1 MQSCRKTLLAL
12 TVAWFAML
20 TPELSSAQAQTLAP
34 QPLTELERLSFEST
48 PVLPEPDYLSGQRR
62 WQDFGVYFGIG
73 VRRLELSL
81 KDNPRVTND
90 DLLGNGAAFNVG
102 LWDGDWSYE
111 YIRDVDLVASD
122 RTLTMGGKS
131 STRLA
136 IERHAF
142 WGNWLLRKQRGFYL
156 HVGGGL
162 QLAQIELGATSPKV
176 FSDTSLALGAGIAYF
191 ATPRFLLLF
200 RTAAS
205 RNFDSLAGGKG
216 GHLRATFTHTLFLNY
231 AFPL

>member
-1 MQSCRKTLLAL
+1 MQSCRKTLFAL
-12 TVAWFAML
+12 TVAWFAVL

-111 YIRDVDLVASD
+111 YIRNVDLVASN

-131 STRLA
+131 STRLG

-142 WGNWLLRKQRGFYL
+142 WGHWLLRKQRGLYL
-156 HVGGGL
+156 HLGGGL
-162 QLAQIELGATSPKV
+162 QVARIELGATSPKV
-176 FSDTSLALGAGIAYF
+176 FSDNGLALGAGVAYF
-191 ATPRFLLLF
+191 ATPRLLLLF
-200 RTAAS
+200 RTTVS
-205 RNFDSLAGGKG
+205 RNLDSLAGGKG
-216 GHLRATFTHTLFLNY
+216 GHLQATFTHALFLNY

>member
-1 MQSCRKTLLAL
+1 
-12 TVAWFAML
+12 
-20 TPELSSAQAQTLAP
+20 
-34 QPLTELERLSFEST
+34 
-48 PVLPEPDYLSGQRR
+48 
-62 WQDFGVYFGIG
+62 
-73 VRRLELSL
+73 
-81 KDNPRVTND
+81 
-90 DLLGNGAAFNVG
+90 
-102 LWDGDWSYE
+102 
-111 YIRDVDLVASD
+111 
-122 RTLTMGGKS
+122 MGGKS

-162 QLAQIELGATSPKV
+162 QLARIELGATFPKV

-191 ATPRFLLLF
+191 ATPRLLLLF